1 MAEDQRVYLDD
12 IYASKECQGSIFR
25 AVVMMAKEA
34 REINLRSEK
43 GNISLA
49 KKPTTIAMDEFKQ
62 GHLTLAEKKGG
73 DIYEENAAVNKQ
85 NSQEMTSANASDISA
100 AADNAFG

>member
-34 REINLRSEK
+34 REINVRSKK
-43 GNISLA
+43 GSIVLT

-62 GHLTLAEKKGG
+62 GNLTLAENKGG
-73 DIYEENAAVNKQ
+73 DIYEENTAANEQ
-85 NSQEMTSANASDISA
+85 NSQEMTSANASAISA
-100 AADNAFG
+100 AADDAFG